1 MKFSL
6 IKNGI
11 FILLVEVMFM
21 FKFNLGGEISIGE
34 FALIIWFIFFY
45 RKLVG
50 IVFWKSFFHMY
61 LFLLSAQLFSEL
73 FVSNGLND
81 SMRGIMVTIISF
93 FHLSFLLFYAS
104 KDKRFLL
111 FAFIGAAI
119 SILMQKMDEDVSMDV
134 IESGEAAA
142 YVKMRIAP
150 AVGYFIMTAS
160 VFVNKKICVIAFSAV
175 GALIILLG
183 ARSGGMFIFVSGIFG
198 YYLSLGKKISIKSKI
213 PAIVIAVAF
222 LYVGYCYYATEVLEG
237 RIVSGNNEQILSM
250 SNPYNPL
257 ELLYVGRGEFFIGV
271 QAFIDRFWLG
281 FGAWAKD
288 ETGHYWDLLY
298 KMKGLDTVWHGVW
311 LPVHS
316 VLIGWG
322 VYNGVLCF
330 IAGSK
335 IVIFTLKK
343 SFLIF
348 KYNLYDKRYMS
359 CILYCLISFL
369 WNLLFSPPSHFRYT
383 LPLLMVPLLMFKIE
397 KYDK

>member
-73 FVSNGLND
+73 FVSNGLNN

-93 FHLSFLLFYAS
+93 FHLSFLLFYGS

-160 VFVNKKICVIAFSAV
+160 VFVNKKISVFVFSAV
-175 GALIILLG
+175 GALMILLG
-183 ARSGGMFIFVSGIFG
+183 ARSVGMFIFVSG
-198 YYLSLGKKISIKSKI
+198 
-213 PAIVIAVAF
+213 
-222 LYVGYCYYATEVLEG
+222 TEV
-237 RIVSGNNEQILSM
+237 SH
-250 SNPYNPL
+250 PL
-257 ELLYVGRGEFFIGV
+257 KG
-271 QAFIDRFWLG
+271 G
-281 FGAWAKD
+281 FR
-288 ETGHYWDLLY
+288 
-298 KMKGLDTVWHGVW
+298 M
-311 LPVHS
+311 
-316 VLIGWG
+316 
-322 VYNGVLCF
+322 
-330 IAGSK
+330 
-335 IVIFTLKK
+335 
-343 SFLIF
+343 
-348 KYNLYDKRYMS
+348 
-359 CILYCLISFL
+359 
-369 WNLLFSPPSHFRYT
+369 
-383 LPLLMVPLLMFKIE
+383 
-397 KYDK
+397 

>member
-1 MKFSL
+1 MQLCHLNDSYMKFSL

-73 FVSNGLND
+73 FVSNGLNN

-93 FHLSFLLFYAS
+93 FHLSFLLFYGS

-160 VFVNKKICVIAFSAV
+160 VFVNKKISVFVFSAV
-175 GALIILLG
+175 GALMILLG

-213 PAIVIAVAF
+213 PAIIIAVVI
-222 LYVGYCYYATEVLEG
+222 LYGGYCYYATEVLEG

-250 SNPYNPL
+250 SNPL
-257 ELLYVGRGEFFIGV
+257 SMLKSKCF
-271 QAFIDRFWLG
+271 D
-281 FGAWAKD
+281 
-288 ETGHYWDLLY
+288 HY
-298 KMKGLDTVWHGVW
+298 
-311 LPVHS
+311 
-316 VLIGWG
+316 
-322 VYNGVLCF
+322 
-330 IAGSK
+330 
-335 IVIFTLKK
+335 
-343 SFLIF
+343 F
-348 KYNLYDKRYMS
+348 KFML
-359 CILYCLISFL
+359 
-369 WNLLFSPPSHFRYT
+369 
-383 LPLLMVPLLMFKIE
+383 
-397 KYDK
+397 